1 MPKIEFRGRSYNSVF
16 EMPDDVRKAY
26 ELEKRM
32 DYKPEVDKMLT
43 DFVEMSDDIREMYER
58 AVGKAIDKKPQSQR
72 QGRKQKPYSDDDY
85 FKPSPMP
92 SQSTPSDPFIEADSS
107 LKRLAI
113 TIFLLM
119 LLAGGTFLF
128 LQFIS

>member
-32 DYKPEVDKMLT
+32 DYKPDVDKLLT
-43 DFVEMSDDIREMYER
+43 DFVEMSDDIKEMYER
-58 AVGKAIDKKPQSQR
+58 AVGKAADKNSQSQKR
-72 QGRKQKPYSDDDY
+72 QRKPKPYSDDDY

-92 SQSTPSDPFIEADSS
+92 SKSTPNDPFIESDSS
-107 LKRLAI
+107 VKRLAF
-113 TIFLLM
+113 TIFLLV
-119 LLAGGTFLF
+119 LLAGGAILF
-128 LQFIS
+128 LQFMS

>member
-1 MPKIEFRGRSYNSVF
+1 MSRIEFRGRTYNSVL

-32 DYKPEVDKMLT
+32 EYKPDVDKMLM

-58 AVGKAIDKKPQSQR
+58 AVGKSVDKKSRPQR
-72 QGRKQKPYSDDDY
+72 QERKPKPYSDDDY

-92 SQSTPSDPFIEADSS
+92 SASAPNDPFIESDNATR
-107 LKRLAI
+107 RLVI
-113 TIFLLM
+113 TIFLL
-119 LLAGGTFLF
+119 LLMAGGAILF